1 MILEKI
7 KSKIW
12 LISIPV
18 AIAALLSMSAIKDIE
33 DAHVELD
40 LGKRTSYYLR
50 TSTDSLTYLAIAYTA
65 TGKEKFIN
73 EFNSHLERRKQ
84 MKFDIIPE
92 GMVYY
97 NEGLSLSNELATV
110 IEAPAFK
117 AMNDTAFFTD
127 QYLSYKTRIINS
139 IENLKNVT
147 YEKSNDKLQ
156 RAILELNI
164 YIYFLV
170 LLLLGFVILN
180 RFDKP
185 IVITPVK
192 KKKTIKKPVKKKNF
206 KEK

>member
-7 KSKIW
+7 KNKLW

-40 LGKRTSYYLR
+40 NGKRTAYYLR
-50 TSTDSLTYLAIAYTA
+50 TSTDSLTYLAIAYTS

-84 MKFDIIPE
+84 LKFDIIPE
-92 GMVYY
+92 GLVYY

-110 IEAPAFK
+110 IEAPAFA

-127 QYLSYKTRIINS
+127 QYLSYKTRIITS
-139 IENLKNVT
+139 IENLRNVT

-156 RAILELNI
+156 RAVLELNI
-164 YIYFLV
+164 YIYFLI
-170 LLLLGFVILN
+170 LLLLGLVVLI
-180 RFDKP
+180 RFDKKEIIKP
-185 IVITPVK
+185 IK
-192 KKKTIKKPVKKKNF
+192 KKKPIKKPIKNKK
-206 KEK
+206 

>member
-7 KSKIW
+7 KSKLW

-40 LGKRTSYYLR
+40 LGKRTAYYLR
-50 TSTDSLTYLAIAYTA
+50 CSTDSLTYLAIAYTA

-84 MKFDIIPE
+84 LKFDIIPE
-92 GMVYY
+92 GLVYY

-110 IEAPAFK
+110 IETPAFA

-127 QYLSYKTRIINS
+127 QYLSYKTRIITS
-139 IENLKNVT
+139 IERLRDVT
-147 YEKSNDKLQ
+147 YEKSNNKLQ
-156 RAILELNI
+156 RAVLELNI
-164 YIYFLV
+164 YIYFLI
-170 LLLLGFVILN
+170 LLLLGLVVLI
-180 RFDKP
+180 RFDKKEIIKP
-185 IVITPVK
+185 IK
-192 KKKTIKKPVKKKNF
+192 KKKPIKKPIKKK
-206 KEK
+206 

>member
-7 KSKIW
+7 KKKLW
-12 LISIPV
+12 LISIPI

-33 DAHVELD
+33 DAHIELNS
-40 LGKRTSYYLR
+40 GKRTAYYLR

-73 EFNSHLERRKQ
+73 EFNAHLERRKQ
-84 MKFDIIPE
+84 LKFDIIPE

-127 QYLSYKTRIINS
+127 QYLSYKTRIVNS
-139 IENLKNVT
+139 IENLRDVT
-147 YEKSNDKLQ
+147 YQYSNDKLQ

-164 YIYFLV
+164 YIYFLI
-170 LLLLGFVILN
+170 LLLLGFVILI

-185 IVITPVK
+185 IVVKPVRK
-192 KKKTIKKPVKKKNF
+192 KKPIKKPIKKK
-206 KEK
+206 

>member
-7 KSKIW
+7 KNKLW
-12 LISIPV
+12 LISIPI

-33 DAHVELD
+33 DAHIELNS
-40 LGKRTSYYLR
+40 GKRTAYYLR

-73 EFNSHLERRKQ
+73 EFNAHLERRKQ
-84 MKFDIIPE
+84 LKFDIIPE

-127 QYLSYKTRIINS
+127 QYLSYKTRIVNS
-139 IENLKNVT
+139 IENLRDVT
-147 YEKSNDKLQ
+147 YQHSNDKLQ

-170 LLLLGFVILN
+170 LLLLGFVVLI

-185 IVITPVK
+185 IVVKPVRK
-192 KKKTIKKPVKKKNF
+192 KKPIKKPIKKK
-206 KEK
+206 

>member
-7 KSKIW
+7 KNKLW
-12 LISIPV
+12 LISIPI

-40 LGKRTSYYLR
+40 LGKRTAFYLR

-73 EFNSHLERRKQ
+73 EFNAHLERRKQ
-84 MKFDIIPE
+84 RKFDIIPE

-97 NEGLSLSNELATV
+97 TAGLSLSNELATV

-127 QYLSYKTRIINS
+127 QYLSYKTRIVNS
-139 IENLKNVT
+139 IENLRDVT
-147 YEKSNDKLQ
+147 YQYSNDKLQ

-170 LLLLGFVILN
+170 LLLLGFVVLI

-185 IVITPVK
+185 IVVKPVRK
-192 KKKTIKKPVKKKNF
+192 KKPIKKPIKKK
-206 KEK
+206 

>member
-7 KSKIW
+7 KNKLW
-12 LISIPV
+12 LISIPI
-18 AIAALLSMSAIKDIE
+18 AAAALLSMSAIKDIE

-40 LGKRTSYYLR
+40 LGKRTAYYLR

-73 EFNSHLERRKQ
+73 EFNAHLERRKQ
-84 MKFDIIPE
+84 LKFDIIPE

-110 IEAPAFK
+110 IEAPAFA

-127 QYLSYKTRIINS
+127 QYLSYKTRIVTS
-139 IENLKNVT
+139 IERLRDVT
-147 YEKSNDKLQ
+147 YQQSNDKLQ

-164 YIYFLV
+164 YIYFLI
-170 LLLLGFVILN
+170 LLLLGFVILI

-185 IVITPVK
+185 IVVKPVRK
-192 KKKTIKKPVKKKNF
+192 KKPVKKPIK
-206 KEK
+206 KK

>member
-1 MILEKI
+1 
-7 KSKIW
+7 
-12 LISIPV
+12 
-18 AIAALLSMSAIKDIE
+18 MSAIKDIE
-33 DAHVELD
+33 TAHVELD
-40 LGKRTSYYLR
+40 LGKRTAYYLR

-84 MKFDIIPE
+84 LKFDIIPE
-92 GMVYY
+92 GLVYY

-127 QYLSYKTRIINS
+127 QYLSYKTRIIIS
-139 IENLKNVT
+139 IERLRDVT
-147 YEKSNDKLQ
+147 YENSNNKLQ

-170 LLLLGFVILN
+170 LLLLGFVVLIRL
-180 RFDKP
+180 DKP
-185 IVITPVK
+185 VIITPVK
-192 KKKTIKKPVKKKNF
+192 KKPIKKTIKKPIKN
-206 KEK
+206 K

>member
-7 KSKIW
+7 KNKLW
-12 LISIPV
+12 LISIPI

-33 DAHVELD
+33 DAHIELNS
-40 LGKRTSYYLR
+40 GKRTAYYLR

-73 EFNSHLERRKQ
+73 EFNAHLERRKQ
-84 MKFDIIPE
+84 LKFDIIPE

-127 QYLSYKTRIINS
+127 QYLSYKTRIVNS
-139 IENLKNVT
+139 IEHLRDIT

-164 YIYFLV
+164 YIYFLI
-170 LLLLGFVILN
+170 LLLLGFVVLI

-185 IVITPVK
+185 IVVKPVRK
-192 KKKTIKKPVKKKNF
+192 KKPIKKPIKKK
-206 KEK
+206 

>member
-7 KSKIW
+7 KSKLW

-40 LGKRTSYYLR
+40 NGKRTAYYLR

-73 EFNSHLERRKQ
+73 EFNSHLERRKLLT
-84 MKFDIIPE
+84 FNIDPE
-92 GMVYY
+92 GLVYY
-97 NEGLSLSNELATV
+97 NEGLRLSNELASL
-110 IEAPAFK
+110 IEAPAFA

-127 QYLSYKTRIINS
+127 QYLSYKTRIITS
-139 IENLKNVT
+139 IEQLRDVT
-147 YEKSNDKLQ
+147 YENSNNKLQ
-156 RAILELNI
+156 RSVLELNI

-170 LLLLGFVILN
+170 LLLLGFVVLI
-180 RFDKP
+180 RFDKQP
-185 IVITPVK
+185 IVKPVRK
-192 KKKTIKKPVKKKNF
+192 KKPIKKAIKKPIKK
-206 KEK
+206 

>member
-7 KSKIW
+7 KNKLW
-12 LISIPV
+12 LVSIPV

-40 LGKRTSYYLR
+40 NGKRTAYYLR

-65 TGKEKFIN
+65 TGNQKFIN

-84 MKFDIIPE
+84 LQFDIIPE
-92 GMVYY
+92 GLVYY

-110 IEAPAFK
+110 IEAPAFA

-127 QYLSYKTRIINS
+127 QYLSYKTRIITS
-139 IENLKNVT
+139 IERLRDVT

-170 LLLLGFVILN
+170 LLLLGFVVLI
-180 RFDKP
+180 RFDKQP
-185 IVITPVK
+185 IIKPVRK
-192 KKKTIKKPVKKKNF
+192 KKPIKKPIKKK
-206 KEK
+206 

>member
-7 KSKIW
+7 KSKLW

-40 LGKRTSYYLR
+40 LGKRTAYYLR

-84 MKFDIIPE
+84 IKFDIVPE
-92 GMVYY
+92 GMIYY

-110 IEAPAFK
+110 IEAPAFT

-127 QYLSYKTRIINS
+127 QYLSYKTRIITS
-139 IENLKNVT
+139 IENLRNVT

-156 RAILELNI
+156 RAVLELNI
-164 YIYFLV
+164 YIYFLI
-170 LLLLGFVILN
+170 LLLLGLVVLI
-180 RFDKP
+180 RFDKKEIIKP
-185 IVITPVK
+185 IRK
-192 KKKTIKKPVKKKNF
+192 KKPIKKPIKIKK
-206 KEK
+206 

>member
-7 KSKIW
+7 KNKLW
-12 LISIPV
+12 LISIPI

-40 LGKRTSYYLR
+40 LGKRTAYYLR

-73 EFNSHLERRKQ
+73 EFNAHLERRKQ
-84 MKFDIIPE
+84 LKLDIIPE

-117 AMNDTAFFTD
+117 EMNDTAFFTD
-127 QYLSYKTRIINS
+127 QYLSYKTRIVNS
-139 IENLKNVT
+139 IEHLRDVT
-147 YEKSNDKLQ
+147 YDKSNDKLQ

-164 YIYFLV
+164 YIYFLI
-170 LLLLGFVILN
+170 LLLLGFVVLI

-185 IVITPVK
+185 KVVKPVRK
-192 KKKTIKKPVKKKNF
+192 KKPIKKPIKKK
-206 KEK
+206 

>member
-7 KSKIW
+7 KNKLW

-40 LGKRTSYYLR
+40 NGKRTAYYLR
-50 TSTDSLTYLAIAYTA
+50 TSTDSLTYLAIAYTS

-84 MKFDIIPE
+84 LKFDIVPE
-92 GMVYY
+92 GLVYY

-110 IEAPAFK
+110 IEAPAFS

-127 QYLSYKTRIINS
+127 QYLSYKTRIITS
-139 IENLKNVT
+139 IENLRNVT

-156 RAILELNI
+156 RAVLELNI
-164 YIYFLV
+164 YIYFLI
-170 LLLLGFVILN
+170 LLLLGLVVLI
-180 RFDKP
+180 RFDKKEIIKP
-185 IVITPVK
+185 IK
-192 KKKTIKKPVKKKNF
+192 KKKPIKKPIKKK
-206 KEK
+206 

>member
-1 MILEKI
+1 
-7 KSKIW
+7 
-12 LISIPV
+12 
-18 AIAALLSMSAIKDIE
+18 MSAIKDIE

-40 LGKRTSYYLR
+40 LGKRTAYYLR

-65 TGKEKFIN
+65 TGNEKFIN
-73 EFNSHLERRKQ
+73 EFNAHLERRKQ
-84 MKFDIIPE
+84 LKFDIIPE

-127 QYLSYKTRIINS
+127 QYLSYKTRIVTS
-139 IENLKNVT
+139 IERLRDVT

-164 YIYFLV
+164 YIYFLI
-170 LLLLGFVILN
+170 LLLLGFVVLI

-185 IVITPVK
+185 IVVKPVRK
-192 KKKTIKKPVKKKNF
+192 KKPIKKPIKKK
-206 KEK
+206 

>member
-7 KSKIW
+7 KNKLW
-12 LISIPV
+12 LISIPI

-33 DAHVELD
+33 DAHIELNS
-40 LGKRTSYYLR
+40 GKRTAYYLR

-73 EFNSHLERRKQ
+73 EFNAHLERRKQ
-84 MKFDIIPE
+84 LKFDIIPA

-127 QYLSYKTRIINS
+127 QYLSYKTRIVNS
-139 IENLKNVT
+139 IENLRDVT
-147 YEKSNDKLQ
+147 YQYSNDKLQ

-164 YIYFLV
+164 YIYFLI
-170 LLLLGFVILN
+170 LLLLGFVILI

-185 IVITPVK
+185 IVVKPVRK
-192 KKKTIKKPVKKKNF
+192 KKPIKKPIKKK
-206 KEK
+206 

>member
-7 KSKIW
+7 KNKLW
-12 LISIPV
+12 LISIPI

-33 DAHVELD
+33 DAHIELNS
-40 LGKRTSYYLR
+40 GKRTAYYLR

-73 EFNSHLERRKQ
+73 EFNAHLERRKQ
-84 MKFDIIPE
+84 LKFDIIPA

-127 QYLSYKTRIINS
+127 QYLSYKTRIVNS
-139 IENLKNVT
+139 IEHLRDIT

-164 YIYFLV
+164 YIYFLI
-170 LLLLGFVILN
+170 LLLLGFVVLI

-185 IVITPVK
+185 IVVKPVRK
-192 KKKTIKKPVKKKNF
+192 KKPIKKPIKKK
-206 KEK
+206 

>member
-7 KSKIW
+7 KNKLW
-12 LISIPV
+12 LISIPI
-18 AIAALLSMSAIKDIE
+18 AAAALLSMSAIKDIE

-40 LGKRTSYYLR
+40 LGKRTAYYLR

-73 EFNSHLERRKQ
+73 EFNAHLERRKQ
-84 MKFDIIPE
+84 RKFDIIPE

-127 QYLSYKTRIINS
+127 QYLSYKTRIVNS
-139 IENLKNVT
+139 IENLRDVI
-147 YEKSNDKLQ
+147 YQQSNDKLQ

-170 LLLLGFVILN
+170 LLLLGFVVLI

-185 IVITPVK
+185 IVVNPVRK
-192 KKKTIKKPVKKKNF
+192 KKPIKKPIKKK
-206 KEK
+206 

>member
-7 KSKIW
+7 KNKLW
-12 LISIPV
+12 LVSIPV

-40 LGKRTSYYLR
+40 NGKRTAYYLR

-92 GMVYY
+92 GMIYY

-110 IEAPAFK
+110 IEAPAFA

-127 QYLSYKTRIINS
+127 QYLSYKTRIITS
-139 IENLKNVT
+139 IENLRNVT
-147 YEKSNDKLQ
+147 YEKSNNKLQ
-156 RAILELNI
+156 RAVLELNI
-164 YIYFLV
+164 YIYFLI
-170 LLLLGFVILN
+170 LLLLGLVVLI
-180 RFDKP
+180 RFDKQP
-185 IVITPVK
+185 IVKPIRK
-192 KKKTIKKPVKKKNF
+192 KKPIKKPVKNKK
-206 KEK
+206 

>member
-7 KSKIW
+7 KNKLW
-12 LISIPV
+12 LISIPI

-40 LGKRTSYYLR
+40 LGKRTAFYLR

-73 EFNSHLERRKQ
+73 EFNAHLERRKQ
-84 MKFDIIPE
+84 RKFDIIPE

-127 QYLSYKTRIINS
+127 QYLSYKTRIVNS
-139 IENLKNVT
+139 IENLRDVT
-147 YEKSNDKLQ
+147 YQQSNDKLQ

-164 YIYFLV
+164 YIYFLI
-170 LLLLGFVILN
+170 LLLLGFVVLI

-185 IVITPVK
+185 IVVKPVRK
-192 KKKTIKKPVKKKNF
+192 KKPIKKPIKKK
-206 KEK
+206 

>member
-7 KSKIW
+7 KNKLW
-12 LISIPV
+12 LISIPI

-33 DAHVELD
+33 DAHIELNS
-40 LGKRTSYYLR
+40 GKRTAYYLR

-73 EFNSHLERRKQ
+73 EFNAHLERRKQ
-84 MKFDIIPE
+84 LKFDIIPE

-127 QYLSYKTRIINS
+127 QYLSYKTRIVNS
-139 IENLKNVT
+139 IENLRDVT
-147 YEKSNDKLQ
+147 YQYSNDKLQ

-170 LLLLGFVILN
+170 LLLLGFVVLI

-185 IVITPVK
+185 IVVKPVRK
-192 KKKTIKKPVKKKNF
+192 KKPIKKPIKKK
-206 KEK
+206 

>member
-7 KSKIW
+7 KNKLW
-12 LISIPV
+12 LVSIPV

-40 LGKRTSYYLR
+40 NGKRTAYYLR

-65 TGKEKFIN
+65 TGNQKFIN

-84 MKFDIIPE
+84 LQFDIIPE
-92 GMVYY
+92 GLVYY

-110 IEAPAFK
+110 IEAPAFA

-127 QYLSYKTRIINS
+127 QYLSYKTRIITS
-139 IENLKNVT
+139 IERLRDVT
-147 YEKSNDKLQ
+147 YVKSNDKLQ

-170 LLLLGFVILN
+170 LLLLGFVVLI
-180 RFDKP
+180 RFDKQP
-185 IVITPVK
+185 IIKPVRK
-192 KKKTIKKPVKKKNF
+192 KKPIKKPIKKK
-206 KEK
+206 

>member
-7 KSKIW
+7 KNKLW
-12 LISIPV
+12 LISIPI

-40 LGKRTSYYLR
+40 LGKRTAYYLR

-73 EFNSHLERRKQ
+73 EFNAHLERRKQ
-84 MKFDIIPE
+84 LKFDIIPA

-127 QYLSYKTRIINS
+127 QYLSYKTRIVNS
-139 IENLKNVT
+139 IENLRDVT
-147 YEKSNDKLQ
+147 YQQSNDKLQ

-164 YIYFLV
+164 YIYFLI
-170 LLLLGFVILN
+170 LLLLGFVVLI

-185 IVITPVK
+185 IVVKPVRK
-192 KKKTIKKPVKKKNF
+192 KKPIKKPIKKK
-206 KEK
+206 